1 MAVYI
6 HLFHGRKDPAEQL
19 EDWGEDGPVLGPF
32 RWVHTTYACD
42 IKLGSPEAKGDAVGS
57 LYVVEDMAYYDGIWY
72 GDWSVFGDECVEA
85 DKVVPQPYDE
95 NKAWPPGAVTSRGIT
110 RLPLKL
116 RKAKENAHA

>member
-42 IKLGSPEAKGDAVGS
+42 IKLGSLEPRDDAVGS
-57 LYVVEDMAYYDGIWY
+57 LYIVEYLVYYAGVWY
-72 GDWSVFGDECVEA
+72 GDWLVFDDECVET
-85 DKVVPQPYDE
+85 DKSVPQLYDE
-95 NKAWPPGAVTSRGIT
+95 NKAWPPGTKTAGGIT
-110 RLPLKL
+110 RLPLKPHT
-116 RKAKENAHA
+116 AKEGAHA